1 MSFEEES
8 ITSTPP
14 DVSKTVVEE
23 VMSDLLPKKSRQDCD
38 QIYAYY
44 VEWRKK
50 KNVSLDYHS
59 ENILL
64 TYMSELSQKY
74 VPSTFCKV
82 FSRAEEDLADQR
94 ACRYWEKHLWSRT
107 FLKNFE
113 YESTHVKKK
122 AATFN
127 RFDIERFLHEA
138 PDLKFLH
145 TSSLPFF

>member
-1 MSFEEES
+1 MTHTHTQRERERESRNSIIYALAVEPFRPVVTESVFSFAMSFEEES

-64 TYMSELSQKY
+64 AYMSELSQKY
-74 VPSTFCKV
+74 VPSTFWKV

-107 FLKNFE
+107 F
-113 YESTHVKKK
+113 
-122 AATFN
+122 
-127 RFDIERFLHEA
+127 
-138 PDLKFLH
+138 
-145 TSSLPFF
+145 